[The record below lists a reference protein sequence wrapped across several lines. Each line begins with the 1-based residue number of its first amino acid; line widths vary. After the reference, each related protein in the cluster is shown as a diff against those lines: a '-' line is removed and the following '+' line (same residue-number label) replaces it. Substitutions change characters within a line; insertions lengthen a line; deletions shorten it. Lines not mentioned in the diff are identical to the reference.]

1 MASAG
6 LSWNEFA
13 KAAPRIAAE
22 GQHLLN
28 RDGDAHAFLVTVR
41 GAESPPRIHPISVG
55 IVDGHLYAFLLASA
69 KRTDLETDGRY
80 ALHAMLDPVVPAEFS
95 IRGRARVVDAPATRA
110 AVAAA
115 WTFEPDDTYMLFEFG
130 IQTAVVGERASADEW
145 PPRYTTWKA
154 G

>member
-1 MASAG
+1 MASDG
-6 LSWNEFA
+6 YSWKDLA
-13 KAAPRIAAE
+13 TAAPRIAAE
-22 GQHLLN
+22 GQRLLN
-28 RDGDAHAFLVTVR
+28 REGDAHAFLVTVR
-41 GAESPPRIHPISVG
+41 GVESPPRIHPISVG

-95 IRGRARVVDAPATRA
+95 IRGRARVVDDPETRA

-115 WTFEPDDTYMLFEFG
+115 WPFEPDETYVLFEFA
-130 IQTAVVGERASADEW
+130 IQSAVVGERASADEW